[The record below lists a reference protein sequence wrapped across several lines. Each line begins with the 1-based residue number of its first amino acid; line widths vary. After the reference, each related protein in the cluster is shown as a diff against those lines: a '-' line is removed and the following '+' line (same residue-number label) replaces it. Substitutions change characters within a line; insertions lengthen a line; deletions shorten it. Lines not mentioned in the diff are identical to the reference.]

1 MTPVNPRMLLALV
14 LASFGI
20 ALLEPVSPMS
30 AAGLFLPAERQDAR
44 GSADPESF
52 EKLAERA
59 RAAMDADRVPEAIR
73 LYERATGLRP
83 DWSEGWWHLGTLLFD
98 ARRFGEARDAF
109 ADFVRIE
116 RKQPGPGF
124 GMLGLSAFQVRHYA
138 RALPDLERGTQLGLG
153 TNPDFTRTVLYHDAI
168 VNALLGHPEI

>member
-1 MTPVNPRMLLALV
+1 
-14 LASFGI
+14 
-20 ALLEPVSPMS
+20 MS

-83 DWSEGWWHLGTLLFD
+83 DWTEGWWHLGTLLFD
-98 ARRFGEARDAF
+98 ASRYREARDAF
-109 ADFVRIE
+109 AHFVATE
-116 RKQPGPGF
+116 KKQPGPGF
-124 GMLGLSAFQVRHYA
+124 GMLGLSEFQLKDSA
-138 RALPDLERGTQLGLG
+138 KALAALERGTMARQAFGDDVVEHYL
-153 TNPDFTRTVLYHDAI
+153 NYARTEQ
-168 VNALLGHPEI
+168 ALFDRVVTGYERERLFERG